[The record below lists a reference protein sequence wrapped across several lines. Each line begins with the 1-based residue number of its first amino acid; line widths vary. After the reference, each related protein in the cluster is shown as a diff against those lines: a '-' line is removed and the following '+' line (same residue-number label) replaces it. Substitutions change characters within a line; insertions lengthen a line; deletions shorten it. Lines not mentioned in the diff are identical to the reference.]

1 MEKRMSAPVLSAAVA
16 LPRAVARSGPAT
28 AGLSLDTGA
37 AEHAGLP
44 AVAEVGSEEK
54 LPLWARMMVIFGG
67 ALACWA
73 VIFAAVAAVTR

>member
-1 MEKRMSAPVLSAAVA
+1 
-16 LPRAVARSGPAT
+16 
-28 AGLSLDTGA
+28 LDTGA

-54 LPLWARMMVIFGG
+54 LPLWARMLVIFGG